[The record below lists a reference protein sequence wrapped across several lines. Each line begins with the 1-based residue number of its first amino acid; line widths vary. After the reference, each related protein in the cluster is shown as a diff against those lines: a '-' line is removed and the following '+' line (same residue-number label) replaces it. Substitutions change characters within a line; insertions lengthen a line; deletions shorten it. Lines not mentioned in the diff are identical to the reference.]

1 MAGGLFVTFEGV
13 EGAGKSTQVR
23 LLADNL
29 SRAGMQSVVT
39 REPGGTPLG
48 ERVRALLIDPGA
60 DMSRETEALLL
71 NSSRA
76 ELVDKTIAPALRAG
90 KLVVCD
96 RFWDATLAYQG
107 YGRGLPLDNLQQL
120 NLFAARGLTPDLT
133 FLLDIPLDISRQRLQ
148 GRSTDR
154 MERENQ
160 AFHER
165 VARGYRE
172 LAAANA
178 QRFVVLD
185 GTQPQA
191 QVAAQVL
198 DAVLKRWHA

>member
-1 MAGGLFVTFEGV
+1 
-13 EGAGKSTQVR
+13 
-23 LLADNL
+23 
-29 SRAGMQSVVT
+29 MQSVVT

-48 ERVRALLIDPGA
+48 ERIRALLIDPGA